1 MHLFLFLVFLRVS
14 SRKLPNFFR
23 IIPFPFFPTRGA
35 FTTSSV
41 FPTEHVQQLI
51 TLLLPNFFYHN
62 EKHRCP
68 IWSYCLV
75 NNISEGFPKWASIG
89 SRIYIFPV
97 RNPPS
102 RCSTLHGLWQKLE
115 ELELVKPWQL
125 VSTPS
130 QLPRDP
136 HLSFVDSGIGRFI
149 HSPQC
154 VSAVLWNSG
163 WLTPMFLQCPHVC
176 GRDLD
181 HTHYYQH
188 GRSLNFKQTPPGKR
202 WISTKINCW
211 FDNHFWASWSPSIF
225 EKIKEMEVTAFRN
238 ENKRCDLKYI

>member
-89 SRIYIFPV
+89 SRIYIYIYISCQKSTKQMFNLAWIVTKTGGTWVGQTLTAGIDPFTVATWPTSVV
-97 RNPPS
+97 RRQWHWQIYPLATMCLGSPMEQRMINPNVSP
-102 RCSTLHGLWQKLE
+102 
-115 ELELVKPWQL
+115 
-125 VSTPS
+125 VSTCLWKRFGSYPLLPTWKIFKLQTNTTWKTLDLYKN
-130 QLPRDP
+130 QLLIRQPF
-136 HLSFVDSGIGRFI
+136 LSFLESFYFRENQGDGSDSF
-149 HSPQC
+149 QE
-154 VSAVLWNSG
+154 W
-163 WLTPMFLQCPHVC
+163 
-176 GRDLD
+176 
-181 HTHYYQH
+181 
-188 GRSLNFKQTPPGKR
+188 K
-202 WISTKINCW
+202 
-211 FDNHFWASWSPSIF
+211 
-225 EKIKEMEVTAFRN
+225 
-238 ENKRCDLKYI
+238 

>member
-89 SRIYIFPV
+89 SRIYIYIYFLSEIHQADVQPCMDCDKTGGTWVGQTLTAGIDPFTVATWPTSVV
-97 RNPPS
+97 R
-102 RCSTLHGLWQKLE
+102 RQWHWQIYPLATMCLGSPME
-115 ELELVKPWQL
+115 QRMINLNVSP
-125 VSTPS
+125 VSTCLWKRFGSYPLLPTWKIFKLQTNTTWKTLDLYKN
-130 QLPRDP
+130 QLLIRQPF
-136 HLSFVDSGIGRFI
+136 LSFLESFYFRENQGDGSDSF
-149 HSPQC
+149 QE
-154 VSAVLWNSG
+154 W
-163 WLTPMFLQCPHVC
+163 
-176 GRDLD
+176 
-181 HTHYYQH
+181 
-188 GRSLNFKQTPPGKR
+188 K
-202 WISTKINCW
+202 
-211 FDNHFWASWSPSIF
+211 
-225 EKIKEMEVTAFRN
+225 
-238 ENKRCDLKYI
+238 